1 MTTLEHS
8 GVKGMKWGKRK
19 SYDKVGYMPGKIEKN
34 RMKRL
39 VEKRKN
45 QDEIRR
51 IKNDKSKTAL
61 VNELR
66 RRNDEISN
74 INNQA
79 DVRIPKSKR
88 NVRRVKRGASL
99 AGSAAA
105 AYLTT
110 PKGQEKLVNAAR
122 RVKALYDFGNV
133 NVRRVRR

>member
-1 MTTLEHS
+1 MTTLEHY
-8 GVKGMKWGKRK
+8 GIKGMKWGKRK

-79 DVRIPKSKR
+79 DVRLPKSKR
-88 NVRRVKRGASL
+88 NVRRVKSGASL

-122 RVKALYDFGNV
+122 RVKDLYDFGNV

>member
-1 MTTLEHS
+1 MTTLEHY
-8 GVKGMKWGKRK
+8 GIKGMKWGKRK
-19 SYDKVGYMPGKIEKN
+19 SYDKVGYMPGKIDKN
-34 RMKRL
+34 RNKRL
-39 VEKRKN
+39 SEKRQN
-45 QDEIRR
+45 LDEIRR
-51 IKNDKSKTAL
+51 INNDKSKTAR

-79 DVRIPKSKR
+79 DVRLPKSKR
-88 NVRRVKRGASL
+88 NVRRVKSVASL

-122 RVKALYDFGNV
+122 RVKDLYDFGNV
-133 NVRRVRR
+133 NVRRVWR